1 MLVISSYLMH
11 EATGLLFLFTLNIQP
26 NKKVRLTVQCA
37 ACTHFPEWTP
47 NFGWGVS
54 SNPECVQAALCFS
67 KQNKLL
73 KLCTCQLPSVDTA
86 LRAHIVGCDVRQSV
100 QWRKLVSARV

>member
-26 NKKVRLTVQCA
+26 NKKGRLTVQCT
-37 ACTHFPEWTP
+37 ACTHFPEWTS

-54 SNPECVQAALCFS
+54 SNPVCS
-67 KQNKLL
+67 SSTLL
-73 KLCTCQLPSVDTA
+73 
-86 LRAHIVGCDVRQSV
+86 
-100 QWRKLVSARV
+100 